1 MRATGISLMSWETAL
16 LFLSNYIKTKE
27 NEEDQNWQSAH
38 AADRKK
44 LWSTTS
50 VLLQLSLVA

>member
-1 MRATGISLMSWETAL
+1 MSWETAL

-44 LWSTTS
+44 LWSTIS